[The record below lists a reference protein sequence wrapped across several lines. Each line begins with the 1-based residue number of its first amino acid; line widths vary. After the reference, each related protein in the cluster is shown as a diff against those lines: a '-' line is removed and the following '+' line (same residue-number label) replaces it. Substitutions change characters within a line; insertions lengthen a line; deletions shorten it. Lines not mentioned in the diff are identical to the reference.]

1 MNYRSFL
8 IASVAVSLTAPAMA
22 QSIAVEEITVTARK
36 RSESL
41 LDVPLSITA
50 LTAADIE
57 NSGYITISDI
67 VQAVPGMTYG
77 SFEAEGRGDS
87 PSIRGISV
95 NTGDPTLQGASTFI
109 DGVYYSGS
117 LFSSLLANIDRVEV
131 IKGPQSALFGR
142 ATFAGAINYITK
154 KPTDEFEGQ
163 FNATVAEYGEI
174 QLSGTLAG
182 PIVEDKVGIR
192 VTGGLLSKGS
202 EYNNITNG
210 EEMGDD
216 DIFSLSTALTFTP
229 TENLDATLSLMY
241 TDAEFGEATRA
252 TTALNNGKLAFP
264 DVAVIGG
271 NVDQLDEPG
280 LDSEA
285 FQGSLTINYD
295 INGYTLTSVSSYS
308 DEDTVNQS
316 DGNYSPATVPFLSFL
331 CNAGPFVG
339 PGCSIFQTVTEREI
353 ETVFQEIRIAS
364 PEDENVNWLL
374 GASYFEEKFSTARL
388 RNFRQPPT
396 EKTSNNLSIFGSVGM
411 DLSDTVAVTVDA
423 RYQTEDIENL
433 NLDTNGLQEDEFNSF
448 LPRVIFEYTPND
460 DTLLYASASKGNK
473 PGNFN
478 TTAPPQFLTVDEE
491 SLWNYEIGTKLST
504 LDGALSIQWAGFFID
519 WSNQAFRFNDP
530 DPTVGSYFIN
540 SGKTDVLGTEI
551 SLAARLDNGLSGSFS
566 YSYVDAEYQVFES
579 QNARTIL
586 GDPDV
591 SGNKTPRTAKHS
603 AFASLSYQA
612 PLTMVSADMDWF
624 ARADLSYRSKIFID
638 ELNLEYLGS
647 QTLLNLRLGI
657 DNGPVRF
664 TVFADNVNNSQALT
678 TGFRFG
684 AVALV
689 GLPQGRQFGASL
701 AYKF

>member
-1 MNYRSFL
+1 MTYRGIL
-8 IASVAVSLTAPAMA
+8 AATVAMSVAAPAIA
-22 QSIAVEEITVTARK
+22 QSLAVEEITVTARK

-41 LDVPLSITA
+41 LEVPLSITA

-57 NSGYITISDI
+57 QSGYITISDL

-95 NTGDPTLQGASTFI
+95 NTGDPTLQGASTFV
-109 DGVYYSGS
+109 DGVYFSGS
-117 LFSSLLANIDRVEV
+117 LFSSLLANIERVEV

-154 KPTDEFEGQ
+154 KSTDEFSGS
-163 FNATVAEYGEI
+163 FNATVAEYDEI
-174 QLSGTLAG
+174 QLSGTVSG
-182 PIVEDKVGIR
+182 PIVEDRVGIR

-202 EYNNITNG
+202 EYRNITNG

-216 DIFSLSTALTFTP
+216 DIYSLSGALTFTP
-229 TENLDATLSLMY
+229 TDSLDATLSLMY
-241 TDAEFGEATRA
+241 ADADFGEATRA
-252 TTALNNGKLAFP
+252 TTPLNNGKLAFP
-264 DVAVIGG
+264 DISVIGG

-280 LDSEA
+280 LTSET
-285 FQGSLTINYD
+285 FQGSLTVNYD
-295 INGYTLTSVSSYS
+295 MNGYTLTSVSSYFN
-308 DEDTVNQS
+308 EDTVNQS
-316 DGNYSPATVPFLSFL
+316 DGNYNPSKVPFLSFL

-339 PGCSIFQTVTEREI
+339 ADCSIFQTVTEREI
-353 ETVFQEIRIAS
+353 ENVFQEIRLQS
-364 PEDENVNWLL
+364 PEEEKVNWLL
-374 GASYFEEKFSTARL
+374 GVSYFDEKFNTARL

-396 EKTSNNLSIFGSVGM
+396 EKTSDNLSIFGSVGVELT
-411 DLSDTVAVTVDA
+411 DAFTVTVDA

-433 NLDTNGLQEDEFNSF
+433 NLDTNGVQEDEFNSF
-448 LPRVIFEYTPND
+448 LPRVIVEYTPNE
-460 DTLLYASASKGNK
+460 DTLLYASAAKGNK

-478 TTAPPQFLTVDEE
+478 TTAPPEFLTVDEE
-491 SLWNYEIGTKLST
+491 SLWNYEIGTKLSA

-519 WSNQAFRFNDP
+519 WTNQAFRFNDP

-540 SGKTDVLGTEI
+540 SGETDVLGTEI
-551 SLAARLDNGLSGSFS
+551 ALAAQLGNGLSGSFS
-566 YSYVDAEYQVFES
+566 YSYVDAEYQVFQS
-579 QNARTIL
+579 QNAATVL

-603 AFASLSYQA
+603 LFTSLSYQA
-612 PLTMVSADMDWF
+612 PFTALGGDMDWF

-638 ELNLEYLGS
+638 ELNLEHLGS
-647 QTLLNLRLGI
+647 QTLINLRLGL

-664 TVFADNVNNSQALT
+664 TVFADNVNNSKALT

-684 AVALV
+684 QVALV
-689 GLPQGRQFGASL
+689 GLPQRRQFGASI